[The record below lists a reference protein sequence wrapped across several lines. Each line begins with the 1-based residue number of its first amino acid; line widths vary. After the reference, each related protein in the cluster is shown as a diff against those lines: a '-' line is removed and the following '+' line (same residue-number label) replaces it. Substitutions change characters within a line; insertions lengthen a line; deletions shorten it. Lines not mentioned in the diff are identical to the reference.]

1 MVQKISTA
9 GLRAAAIAAAF
20 FAALGCA
27 TTAPRSEP
35 VLTQGIA
42 SWYGQEFAGR
52 TTANGE
58 IFDPAL
64 LTAAHRTL
72 PFGTIVDVKSAKT
85 GSRVRVRINDRGPF
99 IGGRIIDLSY
109 AAAQRIGLIEPG
121 LGQVEIAIIKLGLGD
136 REPPAPIVVAI
147 GSPDAVAPST
157 APAAVPEVAFPIPGT
172 PVTATTSSDF
182 TVQVEEERAGTP
194 TRRRVA
200 ADGRTIEAVPLAA
213 GGSASAPFSA
223 STPPTTSSAPV
234 TAAVPNVERKTV
246 FVVQAGAFALEANA
260 RQLQQQIERHG
271 YRAHIDHSGLY
282 RVRLGPFALREDAVR
297 ARAQLE
303 ASGLSAIVTTT
314 TN

>member
-1 MVQKISTA
+1 MAVQKISTA
-9 GLRAAAIAAAF
+9 VLRMAIAAAF
-20 FAALGCA
+20 FAALGCS
-27 TTAPRSEP
+27 TTVPRSEP

-72 PFGTIVDVKSAKT
+72 PFGTIVDVKNAKT

-121 LGQVEIAIIKLGLGD
+121 VGQVEIAIINLGLGD

-147 GSPDAVAPST
+147 GRPDAVAPST

-194 TRRRVA
+194 ARRRVA

-234 TAAVPNVERKTV
+234 TAAVPNVERTV